1 MSTLL
6 AAYVKQLAIILLD
19 LAESNVVGGMSRAEC
34 QACLQRFSGSSEESC
49 LYVISQGDGPSK
61 SLALTTEWSSEGH
74 SMSARIAL
82 IKLRDRPIV
91 DTEPI
96 NQQTQLVTGPTV
108 AIGPQLRLGA
118 QLPLGLHLRS
128 RPQFHRAHK
137 CC

>member
-19 LAESNVVGGMSRAEC
+19 LAESDVVEGLSRAEC

-49 LYVISQGDGPSK
+49 LYVFSQGDGPSK
-61 SLALTTEWSSEGH
+61 SLVLTTEWSSEGH

-96 NQQTQLVTGPTV
+96 SQQTQVVTGPTMAKRDMV
-108 AIGPQLRLGA
+108 EDGGGTSEIDSSSSRGGP
-118 QLPLGLHLRS
+118 PPCD
-128 RPQFHRAHK
+128 RPN
-137 CC
+137 